1 MGHIQRWFLTVYYLG
16 VKELSS
22 VLADKVLLAFIIYC
36 FSVSVYTVATGV
48 KTDVA
53 GARVAV
59 VDADGSALSRRIRD
73 ALLPPQFKTPELI
86 DRSQVDRVMDE
97 GRYAF
102 VLDLPPRLEADLR
115 EGHQPTIQLNI
126 DATAMTM
133 AGLGSAYIQTIINQ
147 EVAEALSPDAPNR
160 APVSVVTRT
169 YFNPNLEGMW
179 FQAVMAV
186 IQYITIM
193 SILLVGAAVIR
204 EREHGTIE
212 HLLVM
217 PLGASEIAAAKI
229 WANGLVILV
238 ATGLSL
244 QFVVRLW
251 LGVPIEG
258 SIPLFL
264 ACVALYLFA
273 TMSLGILLATVTRSM
288 PQFSLVG
295 IPVFLVLNMLSGATS
310 PLESM
315 PTVLQW
321 LVQVSPTMHFV
332 QLAQAILYR
341 GAGLA
346 IIWPQLL
353 VLAGLGA
360 GFLAVALPQFRAMLA
375 RSQ

>member
-1 MGHIQRWFLTVYYLG
+1 MGRIQRWFITVYHLG

-36 FSVSVYTVATGV
+36 FSLSVYTVATGV
-48 KTDVA
+48 KTDVE

-59 VDADGSALSRRIRD
+59 VDGDGSALSRRIRD

-86 DRSQVDRVMDE
+86 DRSQVDHAMDE
-97 GRYAF
+97 GKYAF

-115 EGHQPTIQLNI
+115 EGRQPTIQLNN

-133 AGLGSAYIQTIINQ
+133 AGLGSAYIQSIIST
-147 EVAEALSPDAPNR
+147 EVAEALSPQAADT
-160 APVSVVTRT
+160 APVSLVTRT

-244 QFVVRLW
+244 LFVVQLW

-315 PTVLQW
+315 PPLLQW

-360 GFLAVALPQFRAMLA
+360 GFLAIALPQFRAMLA

>member
-1 MGHIQRWFLTVYYLG
+1 MQRWFLTVYYLG

>member
-1 MGHIQRWFLTVYYLG
+1 MLRWFITVYHLG

-59 VDADGSALSRRIRD
+59 VDGDGSALSRRLRD

-86 DRSQVDRVMDE
+86 DRSQVDRAMDE
-97 GRYAF
+97 GKYAF

-147 EVAEALSPDAPNR
+147 EVAAALSPDAPNR
-160 APVSVVTRT
+160 APVSLVTRT

-258 SIPLFL
+258 SVPLFL
-264 ACVALYLFA
+264 TCVALYLFA

>member
-1 MGHIQRWFLTVYYLG
+1 MGGVLRWFITVYHLG

-22 VLADKVLLAFIIYC
+22 VLADKVLLTFIIYC

-59 VDADGSALSRRIRD
+59 VDGDGSALSRRLRD

-86 DRSQVDRVMDE
+86 DRSQVDRAMDE
-97 GRYAF
+97 GKYAF

-160 APVSVVTRT
+160 APVSLVTRT

-251 LGVPIEG
+251 LGVPVEG
-258 SIPLFL
+258 SVLLFL
-264 ACVALYLFA
+264 TCVALYLFA

>member
-1 MGHIQRWFLTVYYLG
+1 MGHIQRWFITVYHLG

-22 VLADKVLLAFIIYC
+22 VLADKVLLVFIIYC
-36 FSVSVYTVATGV
+36 FSLSVYTVATGV
-48 KTDVA
+48 KTDVE

-59 VDADGSALSRRIRD
+59 VDGDGSALSRRIRD
-73 ALLPPQFKTPELI
+73 VLLAPQFKTPELI
-86 DRSQVDRVMDE
+86 DRSQVDRAMDE
-97 GRYAF
+97 GKYAF
-102 VLDLPPRLEADLR
+102 VLDLPPRLESDLR
-115 EGHQPTIQLNI
+115 EGRHPTIQLNI

-133 AGLGSAYIQTIINQ
+133 AGLGSAYIQTIINA
-147 EVAEALSPDAPNR
+147 EVAEALSPQAVDT
-160 APVSVVTRT
+160 APVSLVTRT

-244 QFVVRLW
+244 HFVVRLW

-315 PTVLQW
+315 PPLLQW

-360 GFLAVALPQFRAMLA
+360 VFLAIALPQFRAMLA

>member
-1 MGHIQRWFLTVYYLG
+1 MGRVLRWFITVYHLG

-48 KTDVA
+48 KTDVE

-59 VDADGSALSRRIRD
+59 VDGDGSALSRRIRD
-73 ALLPPQFKTPELI
+73 ALLPPQFKVPELI
-86 DRSQVDRVMDE
+86 DRSQVDHAMDE
-97 GRYAF
+97 GQYAF

-115 EGHQPTIQLNI
+115 EGRRPTIQLNI

-133 AGLGSAYIQTIINQ
+133 AGLGSAYIQTIITQ
-147 EVAEALSPDAPNR
+147 EVAKALSPQAVDT
-160 APVSVVTRT
+160 APVALVTRT

-244 QFVVRLW
+244 QFVVRWW
-251 LGVPIEG
+251 LDVPVQG

-315 PTVLQW
+315 PPLLQW

-353 VLAGLGA
+353 VLGGLGA
-360 GFLAVALPQFRAMLA
+360 LFLAIALPQFRAMLA

>member
-1 MGHIQRWFLTVYYLG
+1 MGGILRWFITVYHLG

-59 VDADGSALSRRIRD
+59 VDGDGSALSRRLRD

-86 DRSQVDRVMDE
+86 DRSQVDRAMDE
-97 GRYAF
+97 GKYAF

-147 EVAEALSPDAPNR
+147 EVAAALSPDAPNR
-160 APVSVVTRT
+160 APVSLVTRT

-258 SIPLFL
+258 SVPLFL
-264 ACVALYLFA
+264 TCVALYLFA